1 MRIQKISEVR
11 KGIFFSVFSRDGTA
25 MHMNFHH
32 LSGIPVRCIA
42 GSHQGAY
49 LADVMF
55 SNISFLFPLLVF
67 SLSHCFFSV
76 IFVFI
81 SVFFY
86 FGCLLEWRLF
96 FGLRISW
103 NDGIHTS
110 LSSLAFWLWGT
121 FTQRDFFLSQHGIGA
136 ASILASLS
144 LPIADGSNLGLD
156 GKDGNCAAFS
166 LLFSIV

>member
-67 SLSHCFFSV
+67 SLSLLFFCHFRFHFIFFLLWLLAGMATLFWATNLLERWDTHESIQSGVLAVGHFYSKGFFSFSAWNWCCV
-76 IFVFI
+76 HPRQPFI
-81 SVFFY
+81 TDC
-86 FGCLLEWRLF
+86 GW
-96 FGLRISW
+96 
-103 NDGIHTS
+103 
-110 LSSLAFWLWGT
+110 
-121 FTQRDFFLSQHGIGA
+121 
-136 ASILASLS
+136 
-144 LPIADGSNLGLD
+144 
-156 GKDGNCAAFS
+156 K
-166 LLFSIV
+166 

>member
-96 FGLRISW
+96 WATNLLERWDTHESIQSGVLAVGHFYSKGFFSFSAW
-103 NDGIHTS
+103 NWCCVHPRQPFITDCG
-110 LSSLAFWLWGT
+110 W
-121 FTQRDFFLSQHGIGA
+121 
-136 ASILASLS
+136 
-144 LPIADGSNLGLD
+144 
-156 GKDGNCAAFS
+156 K
-166 LLFSIV
+166 